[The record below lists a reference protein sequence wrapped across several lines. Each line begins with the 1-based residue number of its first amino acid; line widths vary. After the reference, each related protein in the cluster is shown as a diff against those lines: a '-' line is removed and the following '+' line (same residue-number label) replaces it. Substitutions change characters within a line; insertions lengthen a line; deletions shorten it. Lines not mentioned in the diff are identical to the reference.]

1 VNIYRQL
8 KSAGKWLTLDTG
20 LKAEHAANKARAISK
35 TEYLNT
41 LLAVGTDSPDKQ
53 MPDSYF
59 YNGRY
64 IANDE
69 AFYAEA

>member
-1 VNIYRQL
+1 MNIYRQL
-8 KSAGKWLTLDTG
+8 KSTGKWLTLDNG

-35 TEYLNT
+35 TEYPNS
-41 LLAVGTDSPDKQ
+41 LLAVGIDSPDMHQ
-53 MPDSYF
+53 PECYF